1 MEEDDDAGST
11 GAGEDVPFQGM
22 GPFLAMVVEAQCCG
36 GILSYS
42 HCRIR

>member
-22 GPFLAMVVEAQCCG
+22 GPSDKTVSGLKHMEYQNNG
-36 GILSYS
+36 Y
-42 HCRIR
+42 RKTQ